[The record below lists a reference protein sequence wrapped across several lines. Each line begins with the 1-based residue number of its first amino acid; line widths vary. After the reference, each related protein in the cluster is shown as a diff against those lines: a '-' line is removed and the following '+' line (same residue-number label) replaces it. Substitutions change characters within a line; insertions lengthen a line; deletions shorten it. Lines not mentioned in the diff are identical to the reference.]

1 MRENS
6 RITLSVRRT
15 MRSLCITGALFLA
28 LACTTG
34 CGGADGKAMPLTDE
48 KMREFDALQGPSA
61 PIVAVH
67 GDYQGPDDA
76 QLKAAYESLVA
87 KPLEQ
92 MGYTYDATVRAALEA
107 EKDNPNFLDPIH
119 LPQPLWW
126 YFVRQPIAERERLL
140 RWGAISQG
148 TYDLLEAAG
157 TKGR

>member
-6 RITLSVRRT
+6 HITLSVRRT
-15 MRSLCITGALFLA
+15 MRSLCIGGALILA
-28 LACTTG
+28 LVGTTG
-34 CGGADGKAMPLTDE
+34 CGGADGTAMPLTDE
-48 KMREFDALQGPSA
+48 KMREFEALQGPTVWLSHDQGSA
-61 PIVAVH
+61 
-67 GDYQGPDDA
+67 DA
-76 QLKAAYESLVA
+76 QLKASYESAVG

-107 EKDNPNFLDPIH
+107 EKDNPNFLDPVH
-119 LPQPLWW
+119 LPQTLWW

-148 TYDLLEAAG
+148 TYDLLNAAG